1 MTIYQL
7 IGLAFAAVALLTLII
22 NFIENANRKGA
33 PLSELPLTKALIIL
47 SRIMVG
53 VLFFYSGFVKAN
65 DYIGFAYKLEEYFTV
80 FGEHFSPLKGFFD
93 IFVPLAEPMAWFIS
107 VFEIALA
114 VAILLG
120 WQMRLTMWLSVLM
133 MVFFTILTAYSHI
146 TGAVTD
152 CGCFGDALKI
162 TPFESFMK
170 DVILLFMIAPIFRYR
185 NDIQAFPS
193 QLSAGL
199 MTGVTFLLAGI
210 FSYYCHE
217 NLPVVDYRAYKEG
230 VYLPACTTQAGPD
243 GIPKCKDW
251 YISFMG
257 DEKVDAF
264 QGKVLLII
272 AYNMNKADEGALF
285 QSATLFDELEG
296 SDIQVLGLT
305 ATGPS
310 SLDPLKK
317 KYKLK
322 YPFGFMDETVLK
334 TIIRSNP
341 GFVLLQDGVILKKWH
356 HNNQPDIVEL
366 EKTLK

>member
-1 MTIYQL
+1 
-7 IGLAFAAVALLTLII
+7 
-22 NFIENANRKGA
+22 
-33 PLSELPLTKALIIL
+33 
-47 SRIMVG
+47 
-53 VLFFYSGFVKAN
+53 
-65 DYIGFAYKLEEYFTV
+65 
-80 FGEHFSPLKGFFD
+80 
-93 IFVPLAEPMAWFIS
+93 
-107 VFEIALA
+107 
-114 VAILLG
+114 
-120 WQMRLTMWLSVLM
+120 
-133 MVFFTILTAYSHI
+133 
-146 TGAVTD
+146 
-152 CGCFGDALKI
+152 
-162 TPFESFMK
+162 
-170 DVILLFMIAPIFRYR
+170 MI
-185 NDIQAFPS
+185 
-193 QLSAGL
+193 
-199 MTGVTFLLAGI
+199 
-210 FSYYCHE
+210 
-217 NLPVVDYRAYKEG
+217 DYRAYIEG

-257 DEKVDAF
+257 DDKVDAF